1 MDSGK
6 YWERVLRCSK
16 NMSLSRVR
24 RTFSIMG
31 RDEDSS
37 DHDLAAFYYPA
48 LQAAD
53 IFELEVDIAFGGMDQ
68 RKAHMY
74 MREVAEKNHWIKPTC
89 IHTPM
94 LSGLKGP
101 GGRMD
106 SFDHKM
112 SKSDPG
118 NAILLDD
125 DLESIRSK
133 MRKAFLE
140 VGNPQSPVFEISRHV
155 IIPKIGKITVS
166 PDPKYGEASEWADAQ
181 SFIDA
186 VSDGTIHP
194 LDAKMAVADG
204 LSEALSPI
212 SDHFAGKQ
220 ELLESINNITGG
232 N

>member
-1 MDSGK
+1 
-6 YWERVLRCSK
+6 
-16 NMSLSRVR
+16 
-24 RTFSIMG
+24 
-31 RDEDSS
+31 
-37 DHDLAAFYYPA
+37 
-48 LQAAD
+48 
-53 IFELEVDIAFGGMDQ
+53 
-68 RKAHMY
+68 
-74 MREVAEKNHWIKPTC
+74 
-89 IHTPM
+89 
-94 LSGLKGP
+94 
-101 GGRMD
+101 
-106 SFDHKM
+106 
-112 SKSDPG
+112 
-118 NAILLDD
+118 
-125 DLESIRSK
+125 

>member
-1 MDSGK
+1 
-6 YWERVLRCSK
+6 
-16 NMSLSRVR
+16 
-24 RTFSIMG
+24 
-31 RDEDSS
+31 
-37 DHDLAAFYYPA
+37 
-48 LQAAD
+48 
-53 IFELEVDIAFGGMDQ
+53 
-68 RKAHMY
+68 
-74 MREVAEKNHWIKPTC
+74 
-89 IHTPM
+89 
-94 LSGLKGP
+94 
-101 GGRMD
+101 MD

-166 PDPKYGEASEWADAQ
+166 PDPKYGEASEWGDAQ

-194 LDAKMAVADG
+194 LDAKMAVADS

-212 SDHFAGKQ
+212 SDHFAEKQ
-220 ELLESINNITGG
+220 ELLASINNITGG

>member
-1 MDSGK
+1 
-6 YWERVLRCSK
+6 
-16 NMSLSRVR
+16 MSLSRVR

-37 DHDLAAFYYPA
+37 DHDLSAFFYPA

-53 IFELEVDIAFGGMDQ
+53 VFELEVDIAFGGMDQ

-74 MREVAEKNHWIKPTC
+74 MREVAEKFDWTKATC

-94 LSGLKGP
+94 MSGLKGP
-101 GGRMD
+101 GERMD

-112 SKSDPG
+112 SKSDPV

-125 DLESIRSK
+125 DHDSVRSK

-140 VGNPQSPVFEISRHV
+140 VGNPNSAVFEIAQHV
-155 IIPKIGKITVS
+155 VLPKCGSITVT
-166 PDPKYGEASEWADAQ
+166 PDPKYGEPSVWEDLK
-181 SFIDA
+181 SFTDA
-186 VSDGTIHP
+186 VSDGKIHP
-194 LDAKMAVADG
+194 LDAKIAVADCLYG
-204 LSEALSPI
+204 VLEPVSQHLSSK
-212 SDHFAGKQ
+212 SD
-220 ELLESINNITGG
+220 LLEAMDKLTGS